1 MLYKYMG
8 FEIKIFYFIGV
19 DNLLCDIEMM
29 LGRGVFVYMRIM
41 WCIVIFVILM
51 VRVFREK

>member
-1 MLYKYMG
+1 MG